1 VLVKSSPLK
10 VSPGKHKLEPSLS
23 DNDKINDIQELD
35 AFTNPIHFLPSLK
48 SIKTVQS
55 FYSSFL
61 LLLTIGMQR
70 EIGIPLGNVSFFESR
85 EL

>member
-1 VLVKSSPLK
+1 MKEEVDL
-10 VSPGKHKLEPSLS
+10 
-23 DNDKINDIQELD
+23 KINDIQELD